1 MKKYT
6 HYIYIILCILISGC
20 ASTPTNFASTEQDR
34 GAKEFSPP
42 IGRAS
47 LYIYRNENF
56 GSLVQMPVTLN
67 NKNLGETGGKT
78 YFKINLPPG
87 NYTISGQAE
96 NLSIA
101 EITTEAGKNYFVWQE
116 VKMGVWKARNQLKQ
130 VSESIGR
137 SGVLESKLLS
147 SLVSDVDFEKAGEN
161 KNALNLVEEE
171 KKCAELG
178 FSKGTVNFGSC
189 VLKLAK

>member
-1 MKKYT
+1 MYKK
-6 HYIYIILCILISGC
+6 IIFCSVIILLSGC
-20 ASTPTNFASTEQDR
+20 ASKPTNYASTEQDR

-42 IGRAS
+42 IGKAS

-56 GSLVQMPVTLN
+56 GSLVPMPVTLN
-67 NKNLGETGGKT
+67 NKSLGETGGKT
-78 YFKINLPPG
+78 YFKINVPPG

-96 NLSIA
+96 NLSLA

-130 VSESIGR
+130 VADSIGR
-137 SGVLESKLLS
+137 SGVQESKLLS
-147 SLVSDVDFEKAGEN
+147 SFVSDVDFEKAGEN

>member
-1 MKKYT
+1 M
-6 HYIYIILCILISGC
+6 YIRFLFFLAIILLSGC
-20 ASTPTNFASTEQDR
+20 ASTPTNYASTEQDK

-42 IGRAS
+42 SGKAS

-56 GSLVQMPVTLN
+56 GSLVPMPVTIN
-67 NKNLGETGGKT
+67 NKSLGETGGKT
-78 YFKINLPPG
+78 YFKINVPPG

-96 NLSIA
+96 NLSLA

-130 VSESIGR
+130 VADSIGR
-137 SGVLESKLLS
+137 SGVQESKLLS
-147 SLVSDVDFEKAGEN
+147 SFVSDVDFEKAGEN
-161 KNALNLVEEE
+161 KNALNLLEEE